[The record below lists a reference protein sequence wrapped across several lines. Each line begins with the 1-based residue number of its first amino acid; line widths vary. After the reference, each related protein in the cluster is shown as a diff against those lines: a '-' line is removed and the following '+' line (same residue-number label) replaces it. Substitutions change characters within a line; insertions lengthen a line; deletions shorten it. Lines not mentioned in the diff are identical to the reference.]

1 MMFVNVMFLSCVW
14 ESVDRIR
21 MSDDVKKS
29 VERRREN
36 RRVATFAAV
45 PSLNQVLWAVEC
57 AFLTTSLS
65 E

>member
-21 MSDDVKKS
+21 MSDVKKS
-29 VERRREN
+29 AKEERKTL
-36 RRVATFAAV
+36 ATFAVV

-57 AFLTTSLS
+57 ALLTTSLS